1 MPTPVNSV
9 VKNLVAANPF
19 LGKTEGLAEEFTSLL
34 GFSLASS
41 TWKKYKTALNLWKK
55 FREQTG
61 NKKAKF
67 FSSKLGIPF
76 ICWCGKYR
84 KLSVKTVESYI

>member
-1 MPTPVNSV
+1 MPTPVDSV
-9 VKNLVAANPF
+9 VKNLAAANPF
-19 LGKTEGLAEEFTSLL
+19 FEKTEGLAEEFVSLL

-61 NKKAKF
+61 NEKVKL

-76 ICWCGKYR
+76 IC
-84 KLSVKTVESYI
+84 